1 MLFIV
6 PAFILCLLFTNLE
19 PRLLIYIFQD
29 WVNNELNLRQQ
40 LCRFNLL
47 HYGSILAIYPL
58 LMLTNFNYLL
68 FIGISCLFFP
78 QIYTNALSSTRPN
91 LNSHYYMKYL
101 LSRFLLV
108 VMQWTYRYIYVAT
121 LTTFFP
127 YNQTTCLHWSVCYSS
142 QFKYQKIDIVRPNIH
157 SEFIWGQK
165 GDSKIPPR
173 ASFWLQVGIRVQCWG
188 RSRKP
193 WLFYL
198 FDSSAYRS
206 SKSGSIRVSTQIQV
220 DEDTL

>member
-29 WVNNELNLRQQ
+29 MSNNELNLRQQ

-58 LMLTNFNYLL
+58 LIFTNFNYIL
-68 FIGISCLFFP
+68 FIFMSCLFIP

-91 LNSHYYMKYL
+91 PLSHYYIKYL

-108 VMQWTYRYIYVAT
+108 VIIKTFRSIYVVT
-121 LTTFFP
+121 PTISFL
-127 YNQTTCLHWSVCYSS
+127 YNPIT
-142 QFKYQKIDIVRPNIH
+142 
-157 SEFIWGQK
+157 
-165 GDSKIPPR
+165 
-173 ASFWLQVGIRVQCWG
+173 
-188 RSRKP
+188 
-193 WLFYL
+193 YL
-198 FDSSAYRS
+198 PLY
-206 SKSGSIRVSTQIQV
+206 VV
-220 DEDTL
+220 